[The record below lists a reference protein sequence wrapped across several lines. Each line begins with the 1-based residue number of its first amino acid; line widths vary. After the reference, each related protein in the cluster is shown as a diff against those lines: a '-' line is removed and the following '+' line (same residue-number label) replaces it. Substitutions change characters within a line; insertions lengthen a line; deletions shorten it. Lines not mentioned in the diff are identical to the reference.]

1 MTKDV
6 IVLGAFS
13 IGRLSMLDAVHHI
26 DLHEARIAEL
36 PIEPAYYIDNKQSR
50 QKINRANMAKIK
62 QRRR

>member
-6 IVLGAFS
+6 IVLGAFC
-13 IGRLSMLDAVHHI
+13 IGSLSTLDAVRLI
-26 DLHEARIAEL
+26 DLEEARIAEL

-50 QKINRANMAKIK
+50 QKINRANMTKIK